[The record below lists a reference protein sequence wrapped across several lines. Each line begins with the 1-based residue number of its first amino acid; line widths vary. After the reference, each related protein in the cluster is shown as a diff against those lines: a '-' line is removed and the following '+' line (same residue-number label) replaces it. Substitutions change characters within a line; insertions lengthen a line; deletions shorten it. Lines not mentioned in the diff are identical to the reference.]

1 MESKNK
7 VSSVVLQ
14 KIDEEISFDK
24 VEFESELTPESILRK
39 IDKSFSSE
47 ICNSLSDENLIDV
60 YRECP
65 SMKEKLEKLRKQME
79 SVGIKSSK
87 IDAYIN
93 KYFIDLIG
101 AGLKGQIRGTKFNSI
116 VKDYL
121 LHLPCASK
129 YEIQFEKQHELYEC
143 SDKPDF
149 YIYDKEKNKLL
160 IGFNQLDL
168 WDGGQQKNRA
178 SKYVTDE
185 RFHENFKKTQEE
197 LEIKIV
203 NVICRKP
210 KVKKLDKSLLSLFK
224 IGFSKKRLCYVNGLK
239 EIIENMF
246 EN

>member
-1 MESKNK
+1 MKK
-7 VSSVVLQ
+7 KLK
-14 KIDEEISFDK
+14 KI
-24 VEFESELTPESILRK
+24 
-39 IDKSFSSE
+39 
-47 ICNSLSDENLIDV
+47 
-60 YRECP
+60 
-65 SMKEKLEKLRKQME
+65 RKQMD
-79 SVGIKSSK
+79 SVGIESSK

-93 KYFIDLIG
+93 RYFIDLIP
-101 AGLKGQIRGTKFNSI
+101 AGLKATIRGTKFNSI

-129 YEIQFEKQHELYEC
+129 YEIQFEKKHELVESSY
-143 SDKPDF
+143 KPDF

-168 WDGGQQKNRA
+168 WVGGQQKIRA
-178 SKYVTDE
+178 SNYVTDE
-185 RFHENFKKTQEE
+185 RFHENFKKKQEE

-203 NVICRKP
+203 SVICRKP
-210 KVKKLDKSLLSLFK
+210 EDKKLDKSLLSLFK